1 MFSSTVIVYQQIR
14 YMTNVDLGI
23 NTEKVIGFNSASMPN
38 LTDEEY
44 ESRYNAFMNEV
55 SKQNGITK
63 VASISSLPG
72 GGSSEIGSSSGGF
85 KIVGKTEVVE
95 STIYRNRMNDRLIDA
110 LDIQLV
116 AGRNFDRERAEDT
129 TAFIM
134 NMALV
139 KLLGISDAN
148 AVINEYFQFGR
159 DNEGDKV
166 KIIGVIKDYNRSSL
180 KSTVEPTLFSHEM
193 VNSNTVVRL
202 SGNELTSQI
211 GSIQNVWNQFYPDAP
226 FNYAFLEERFDKLYK
241 EDKKFGFLFG
251 NFAILAV
258 IVAILG
264 LFGLASYLSLQR
276 TKEIGVRKVLGA
288 TTTNIILLF
297 FKDFIWLILIAVL
310 IGIPL
315 IYWSMNDWLN
325 GYAYRINFPWWV
337 ILIAM
342 VLVTLLAFI
351 TVSWQTFK
359 VAALNP
365 AQTIKHE

>member
-1 MFSSTVIVYQQIR
+1 MICT
-14 YMTNVDLGI
+14 
-23 NTEKVIGFNSASMPN
+23 
-38 LTDEEY
+38 
-44 ESRYNAFMNEV
+44 
-55 SKQNGITK
+55 
-63 VASISSLPG
+63 
-72 GGSSEIGSSSGGF
+72 
-85 KIVGKTEVVE
+85 
-95 STIYRNRMNDRLIDA
+95 
-110 LDIQLV
+110 
-116 AGRNFDRERAEDT
+116 
-129 TAFIM
+129 
-134 NMALV
+134 
-139 KLLGISDAN
+139 
-148 AVINEYFQFGR
+148 
-159 DNEGDKV
+159 
-166 KIIGVIKDYNRSSL
+166 
-180 KSTVEPTLFSHEM
+180 
-193 VNSNTVVRL
+193 
-202 SGNELTSQI
+202 TSQI